1 MRHRKTITILCMLM
15 MVTLLSTSAFAVS
28 ESDVES
34 AIAASSQE
42 EVAGNLLIWFL
53 CAVSF
58 LKISQKIDSFMTSLG
73 INVGRTG
80 GSMLAEMMIAGRA
93 LGEAVKATGGAVGSI
108 FNRGHSSNTTN
119 ATGQAFTGGG
129 NGMLGIAKRAVGNAA
144 AASATERGSGIGSF
158 VGGAMFGSSLNS
170 GGKFATD
177 VVGAVATGNIAT
189 VGSITGAK
197 AAQAL
202 TSYLG
207 YSAEGGGV
215 TPSGGSVSASGVT
228 TPSAGADVTSEAGIS
243 SGPAIPAEPIGNE
256 DVITVDGGIAGAGVP
271 FAADTPAGEVVSG
284 AAHVTAADEVS
295 TAESKQHQ
303 IPAQPPT
310 FRDVEIGGGR
320 ITGYETPADGGAERR
335 FAMYNAGQY
344 MTPTGAYETVETA
357 DGETWYKQY
366 AQPTVERTPYE
377 ESSGQIK
384 YNEKIVEQMPQIPKR
399 KDRV

>member
-1 MRHRKTITILCMLM
+1 M
-15 MVTLLSTSAFAVS
+15 
-28 ESDVES
+28 
-34 AIAASSQE
+34 SS
-42 EVAGNLLIWFL
+42 
-53 CAVSF
+53 
-58 LKISQKIDSFMTSLG
+58 KISIVRSKISEKIQSL
-73 INVGRTG
+73 NK
-80 GSMLAEMMIAGRA
+80 GRA
-93 LGEAVKATGGAVGSI
+93 LFTAFMLPTAMTFLPMNAYAANDTIWTKASEIMQDVYTQV
-108 FNRGHSSNTTN
+108 
-119 ATGQAFTGGG
+119 
-129 NGMLGIAKRAVGNAA
+129 LGISTIAA
-144 AASATERGSGIGSF
+144 IVT
-158 VGGAMFGSSLNS
+158 
-170 GGKFATD
+170 
-177 VVGAVATGNIAT
+177 
-189 VGSITGAK
+189 AK

-215 TPSGGSVSASGVT
+215 TPSGGSAPASGVPA
-228 TPSAGADVTSEAGIS
+228 PSVDAGVASETGVS

-256 DVITVDGGIAGAGVP
+256 DVITLDGGIAGAGVP

-295 TAESKQHQ
+295 TAENEHHQ

-320 ITGYETPADGGAERR
+320 ITGYETPAGGGAERQ

-344 MTPTGAYETVETA
+344 MTPTGDYETVETA